1 MSVPPLPPSRGS
13 RAVLSRRPSHGSGS
27 TSRWRSRSRAG
38 SSEHDLQPGDKL
50 PAERELAAR
59 LGVSR
64 ATLSQA
70 LVALEVIGA
79 VAVRHGDG
87 TVVAKSPGASR
98 IVEAVR
104 AHADRMPEIIETRDA
119 LETKI
124 ASLAA
129 SRRTEADLQRI
140 EDALIL
146 MEEDVAAGGR
156 GVEGDEHF
164 HASVTAAAHSQ
175 LLSRLMGEI
184 AHLIRETRIESLSQP
199 GRPTRVAGRS
209 PSHRRRDPG
218 GRPGRRCSRHAR
230 ARRDGQRRRRPPHH
244 VTSLEQVAVLL
255 AGLGAGILTST
266 VGVASLLSF
275 PVLVAV
281 GLPPVVANASNTVGM
296 TPGALSG
303 SWGYR
308 TELREHPR
316 VTAIV
321 LATCAVGSVVGAV
334 LLLAL
339 PAAVFESVVPWLIL
353 GTCLLVGIQPRLSA
367 RLRARRGIEADDRL
381 HVSPV
386 TAGFATLTGVYGG
399 YFGAG
404 SGVMMLAVLG
414 LGTDL
419 PFRIAN
425 ALKTLAVLAANLIAS
440 VIFVFA
446 ADIDWRA
453 VVLLASGSV
462 VGGYVGARIGRRL
475 PPPLLRAGIVI
486 AGLVGAFLL
495 WR

>member
-1 MSVPPLPPSRGS
+1 M
-13 RAVLSRRPSHGSGS
+13 
-27 TSRWRSRSRAG
+27 
-38 SSEHDLQPGDKL
+38 
-50 PAERELAAR
+50 
-59 LGVSR
+59 
-64 ATLSQA
+64 
-70 LVALEVIGA
+70 
-79 VAVRHGDG
+79 
-87 TVVAKSPGASR
+87 
-98 IVEAVR
+98 
-104 AHADRMPEIIETRDA
+104 
-119 LETKI
+119 
-124 ASLAA
+124 
-129 SRRTEADLQRI
+129 
-140 EDALIL
+140 
-146 MEEDVAAGGR
+146 
-156 GVEGDEHF
+156 
-164 HASVTAAAHSQ
+164 
-175 LLSRLMGEI
+175 
-184 AHLIRETRIESLSQP
+184 
-199 GRPTRVAGRS
+199 
-209 PSHRRRDPG
+209 
-218 GRPGRRCSRHAR
+218 
-230 ARRDGQRRRRPPHH
+230 
-244 VTSLEQVAVLL
+244 LL
-255 AGLGAGILTST
+255 AGLGAGVLTST

-308 TELREHPR
+308 RELREHPR
-316 VTAIV
+316 VTSIV

-339 PAAVFESVVPWLIL
+339 PPSVFEGVVPWLIL

-367 RLRARRGIEADDRL
+367 RLRERRGSEAYDRL

-386 TAGFATLTGVYGG
+386 TAAFGTLTGVYGG

-419 PFRIAN
+419 PFRVAN

-462 VGGYVGARIGRRL
+462 VGGYVGAHIGRRL
-475 PPPLLRAGIVI
+475 PSSLLRAGIVI